1 MTQGSRDDDGAW
13 VDVLRVVRDDARGLA
28 GTPTE
33 LDAGVEAGW
42 GTAEQ
47 AGVIHQISE
56 QARREQIDPG
66 AWPLDEG
73 WEDW

>member
-1 MTQGSRDDDGAW
+1 
-13 VDVLRVVRDDARGLA
+13 LA